1 MGLCCWVKTEGPD
14 GCGHRLE
21 ECLPSGREN
30 VISWDQRVRGQFL
43 VLPSRSHFPSMCFS
57 HKQALSLFLTHTR
70 THTHALFQMKE
81 NDTFSLSYFLCF
93 YILAPGVQEAT
104 LCFHV
109 TKHTEV
115 CVDLGEVNGLIHH
128 SRLGLSKPH
137 LGISLSTLKK
147 WDCWH
152 CLLSLKELQLSPVLC
167 LTDDFSGESEFHS
180 SNVVSPKNCKPAF
193 LLKSLAAEETG
204 LCLIP

>member
-30 VISWDQRVRGQFL
+30 VISWDQQIRGQFL
-43 VLPSRSHFPSMCFS
+43 FLLSRSHFPLHMLFTQASTLTLS
-57 HKQALSLFLTHTR
+57 HYK
-70 THTHALFQMKE
+70 HTHALFQMKE
-81 NDTFSLSYFLCF
+81 NDTFSFSYFLCF
-93 YILAPGVQEAT
+93 YILGPGVQEAT

-115 CVDLGEVNGLIHH
+115 CVDSGEVNSLIHH

-152 CLLSLKELQLSPVLC
+152 CLMSLKELQLSPVLC
-167 LTDDFSGESEFHS
+167 LTDGFSGESKFHS
-180 SNVVSPKNCKPAF
+180 
-193 LLKSLAAEETG
+193 LKCGFT
-204 LCLIP
+204 